1 MYSRNDELRKVDSKH
16 LRRVYSALDSLD
28 SWQVL
33 MGRIPKNLVSKTF
46 TPRYN
51 KDHVKIITEA
61 SKHRSP
67 TEVLF
72 DEWGTSG
79 RIRPTVETLLDLLIE
94 INMFRAAD
102 IVAKDLLG
110 DKNVKKEVNIKSSS
124 NINNDNDLSQ
134 NNIPDLSA
142 LNVEHERSSDNEIIS
157 DNIPILSELDVIC
170 NDEGYN
176 FPDLSVLQGSSKEVI
191 LNLPE
196 ISALQNSIFNGTQIP
211 ELSAL
216 GNKNSSENLPEIS
229 ALQNQV
235 IPENL
240 KSLNLPEI
248 SALKSVPECF
258 LPELSG
264 LR

>member
-51 KDHVKIITEA
+51 KDHVKIIAEA

-110 DKNVKKEVNIKSSS
+110 GDFKFLYMFIYLIYFSYRTSTKKTKRVPGNYYSSS
-124 NINNDNDLSQ
+124 T
-134 NNIPDLSA
+134 
-142 LNVEHERSSDNEIIS
+142 
-157 DNIPILSELDVIC
+157 
-170 NDEGYN
+170 
-176 FPDLSVLQGSSKEVI
+176 SKR
-191 LNLPE
+191 
-196 ISALQNSIFNGTQIP
+196 FRRF
-211 ELSAL
+211 
-216 GNKNSSENLPEIS
+216 
-229 ALQNQV
+229 
-235 IPENL
+235 
-240 KSLNLPEI
+240 
-248 SALKSVPECF
+248 C
-258 LPELSG
+258 
-264 LR
+264 